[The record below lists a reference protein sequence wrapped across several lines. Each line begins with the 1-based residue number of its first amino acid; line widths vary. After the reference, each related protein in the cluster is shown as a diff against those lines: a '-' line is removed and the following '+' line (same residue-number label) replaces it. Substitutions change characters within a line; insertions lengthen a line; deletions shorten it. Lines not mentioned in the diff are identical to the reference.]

1 MAELNLN
8 TDNIFRFWAKLP
20 HDKDNTNLNQF
31 HPLICHMLD
40 VAAATRELWRL
51 TFSIIARE
59 RITKAFG
66 LTLEQTEQ
74 WIMFLAALHDLGK
87 ASPAFQLR
95 PEAKHLF
102 DLINM
107 GQPPIGI
114 KPSDIPHGRVTA
126 GELPNILKQEL
137 NINKKLACQIAK
149 VIGGHHGTFP
159 TSLELQQNY
168 RSDGAGKTPWIK
180 VRNEFVKLLIA
191 LFKLNE
197 LPISQ
202 ELEKTDNAI
211 SMIVAGLVSVADW
224 IGSNSDFF
232 HYQIQD
238 YTQFNQLPSFD
249 IQAYLQKAEKQA
261 CEALNKL
268 GWLGWSQASE
278 PSGFSDLFPKIENLR
293 PLQNATINLAEKLDS
308 PSIVIV
314 EAPMGEGKTEAAL
327 YLADK
332 FGVMPGPRGF
342 YIALPTQATSNQ
354 MFYRTKLF
362 LEARYPAQPV
372 HLQLLHGHSSLSA
385 EFRLMKERAEKIF
398 HLDGVYSDDDKN
410 CCAHEMNVIAAEWF
424 THRKR
429 GLLAPF
435 GVGTVDQAL
444 LAILQTRHV
453 FVRLFGLSH
462 KVVIIDEVHAY
473 DVYMSQLLERLLEWL
488 AVLGSPVIL
497 LSATL
502 PKSRRNALLAAY
514 YRGLNLTDTAADTSK
529 LNQSYPCISWATKT
543 ELNSQTIAVSEQIRR
558 TLTIDWVNGLLPKH
572 PEEKFELGEK
582 LSKALA
588 DGGCAAVIC
597 NTVARAQEVYK
608 ELKNF
613 FANSELHLFH
623 ARYFFKDRDVRETKA
638 LALFGKNPENN
649 EVINPNRP
657 NRAVIVATQ
666 VIEQSLDLDF
676 DLMVTDIAPI
686 DLVLQRSGRLH
697 RHKRSRLSSLA
708 TPTLWICRPEISEN
722 VPKFDYATEKIY
734 DLHILLRTWLSLIN
748 CSQIQ
753 IPNDIENLIE
763 SAYDQDLPCPT
774 TLSAQLQGVWKSTKE
789 EQIKELHNHQTLA
802 KDVIIPSPKDKD
814 DILEKCYKDLK
825 EDQPELNPKF
835 QALTRLTEPSIPIVL
850 LTPDQCKFI
859 DEKHIPN
866 LEETKLFLAHSL
878 NLQHKGLVH
887 ELLKQSVL
895 EGWQKSAL
903 LRNHRLIKLN
913 NSSRWESPTANYEIV
928 LDEELGIVINS
939 LKKC

>member
-1 MAELNLN
+1 MTNLN

-20 HDKDNTNLNQF
+20 HDKDETSPNQF
-31 HPLICHMLD
+31 HPLICHMID
-40 VAAATRELWRL
+40 VAAVTKEIWRQ
-51 TFSIIARE
+51 TFSLVAQKRIA
-59 RITKAFG
+59 KAFN
-66 LTLEQTEQ
+66 LTLKQIEQ

-107 GQPPIGI
+107 GKPPVAI

-126 GELPNILKQEL
+126 KELPEILKQEL

-159 TSLELQQNY
+159 TSVELIQHY
-168 RSDGAGKTPWIK
+168 PSDGAGKTPWIK
-180 VRNEFVKLLIA
+180 VRTEFVKLLIT
-191 LFKLNE
+191 LFKLND

-224 IGSNSDFF
+224 VGSNSDFF
-232 HYQIQD
+232 HYEIQD

-249 IQAYLQKAEKQA
+249 VRAYLQKAEKQA
-261 CEALNKL
+261 NQALNKL
-268 GWLGWSQASE
+268 GWLGWLQASE
-278 PSGFSDLFPKIENLR
+278 PSTFNTLFPKIENPR
-293 PLQNATINLAEKLDS
+293 PLQNAVITLAEKIDS
-308 PSIVIV
+308 PSIVII

-332 FGVMPGPRGF
+332 FGVTPGPRGF

-354 MFYRTKLF
+354 MFDRTRIF

-385 EFRLMKERAEKIF
+385 EFKLMKEQGERIF

-410 CCAHEMNVIAAEWF
+410 CCTYEMNVIAAEWF

-444 LAILQTRHV
+444 LAVLQTRHV

-473 DVYMSQLLERLLEWL
+473 DVYMSCLLERLLEWL

-502 PKSRRNALLAAY
+502 PKSRRTALLNAY
-514 YRGLNLTDTAADTSK
+514 YRGLNLTNAIPDTSK
-529 LNQSYPCISWATKT
+529 LTQSYPCISWATKT
-543 ELNSQTIAVSEQIRR
+543 ELNSQTIAVSEQISR
-558 TLTIDWVNGLLPKH
+558 TLRIDWVNGLLPNEPK
-572 PEEKFELGEK
+572 EKFELGEK
-582 LSKALA
+582 LSKVLVS
-588 DGGCAAVIC
+588 GGCAAVIC

-608 ELKNF
+608 ALKDF
-613 FANSELHLFH
+613 FDISELHLFH
-623 ARYFFKDRDVRETKA
+623 ARYFFKDRNVREKKA
-638 LALFGKNPENN
+638 LNLFGKNPENN

-657 NRAVIVATQ
+657 HRAVIVATQ

-686 DLVLQRSGRLH
+686 DLILQRSGRLH
-697 RHKRSRLSSLA
+697 RHNRPRLSSLES
-708 TPTLWICRPEISEN
+708 PTLWICQPEISEG

-734 DLHILLRTWLSLIN
+734 DHHILLRTWLNLIS
-748 CSQIQ
+748 CSQIE
-753 IPNDIENLIE
+753 IPNHIENLIE
-763 SAYDQDLPCPT
+763 SVYEQDLPCPT
-774 TLSAQLQGVWKSTKE
+774 SLSNELQKLWSSTKE
-789 EQIKELHNHQTLA
+789 EQTKELHKHQTFA
-802 KDVIIPSPKDKD
+802 KEVIIPPPQDKD
-814 DILEKCYKDLK
+814 DVLEKCYKDLK
-825 EDQPELNPKF
+825 EDQPEINPTF
-835 QALTRLTEPSIPIVL
+835 QALTRLTELSIPVVL
-850 LTPDQCKFI
+850 LIPNQHEFI
-859 DEKHIPN
+859 NEKHTPT

-878 NLQHKGLVH
+878 NLQNKGLVY
-887 ELLKQSVL
+887 ELLNQSVP

-913 NSSRWESPTANYEIV
+913 NSNSWQSPTKNYEII
-928 LDEELGIVINS
+928 LDQELGILINN
-939 LKKC
+939 LKKY